1 MKNQKSEFQI
11 NYHVNF
17 LMEDATMITKYEGIV
32 IEAENEN
39 QVQDLVQSYF
49 KTNPESFVE
58 SPQDM
63 ISKVARQELIVDKVM
78 KVWKHQTITIIL
90 NIIILY
96 Y

>member
-1 MKNQKSEFQI
+1 MKNWKSEFQI

-78 KVWKHQTITIIL
+78 KVWKH
-90 NIIILY
+90 
-96 Y
+96 

>member
-1 MKNQKSEFQI
+1 MKNWKSEFQI

-32 IEAENEN
+32 IEAENEK

-78 KVWKHQTITIIL
+78 KVWKH
-90 NIIILY
+90 
-96 Y
+96 

>member
-1 MKNQKSEFQI
+1 MKNWKSEFQI

-32 IEAENEN
+32 IEAENEK

-58 SPQDM
+58 SPEDM
-63 ISKVARQELIVDKVM
+63 INKVARQELIVDKIK
-78 KVWKHQTITIIL
+78 KVWKK
-90 NIIILY
+90 
-96 Y
+96 

>member
-1 MKNQKSEFQI
+1 MKNWKSEFQI

-32 IEAENEN
+32 IEAENEK
-39 QVQDLVQSYF
+39 QVQDLIQSYF

-63 ISKVARQELIVDKVM
+63 ITKVARQELIVDKVK
-78 KVWKHQTITIIL
+78 KVWKH
-90 NIIILY
+90 
-96 Y
+96 

>member
-1 MKNQKSEFQI
+1 MGNWKSEFQI

-32 IEAENEN
+32 IEAENEK

-63 ISKVARQELIVDKVM
+63 ITKVARQELIVDKVM
-78 KVWKHQTITIIL
+78 KVWKH
-90 NIIILY
+90 
-96 Y
+96 

>member
-1 MKNQKSEFQI
+1 MKHWKSEFQI

-32 IEAENEN
+32 IEAENEK

-63 ISKVARQELIVDKVM
+63 ITKVARQELIVDKVM
-78 KVWKHQTITIIL
+78 KVWKH
-90 NIIILY
+90 
-96 Y
+96 

>member
-1 MKNQKSEFQI
+1 MKNWKSEFQI

-32 IEAENEN
+32 IEAENEK

-58 SPQDM
+58 SPEDM
-63 ISKVARQELIVDKVM
+63 ISKVARQELIVDKFK
-78 KVWKHQTITIIL
+78 KVWTH
-90 NIIILY
+90 
-96 Y
+96 

>member
-1 MKNQKSEFQI
+1 MKNWKSEFQI

-32 IEAENEN
+32 IEAENEK

-58 SPQDM
+58 SPEDM
-63 ISKVARQELIVDKVM
+63 ISKVARQELIVDKV
-78 KVWKHQTITIIL
+78 KKLWK
-90 NIIILY
+90 Y
-96 Y
+96 

>member
-1 MKNQKSEFQI
+1 MKNWKSMFQI

-32 IEAENEN
+32 IEAENEK

-58 SPQDM
+58 SPEDM
-63 ISKVARQELIVDKVM
+63 ISKVARQELIIDKVK
-78 KVWKHQTITIIL
+78 KVWKH
-90 NIIILY
+90 
-96 Y
+96 

>member
-1 MKNQKSEFQI
+1 MKNWKSEFQI

-32 IEAENEN
+32 IEAENEK
-39 QVQDLVQSYF
+39 QVQDLMQSYF

-63 ISKVARQELIVDKVM
+63 ITKVARQELIVDKVK
-78 KVWKHQTITIIL
+78 KVWKH
-90 NIIILY
+90 
-96 Y
+96 

>member
-1 MKNQKSEFQI
+1 MKNWKSEFQI

-32 IEAENEN
+32 IEAENEK

-58 SPQDM
+58 SPEDM
-63 ISKVARQELIVDKVM
+63 ISKVAKQELTIDKI
-78 KVWKHQTITIIL
+78 KKGWKH
-90 NIIILY
+90 
-96 Y
+96 

>member
-1 MKNQKSEFQI
+1 MGNWKSEFQI

-32 IEAENEN
+32 IEAENEK

-58 SPQDM
+58 SPEDM
-63 ISKVARQELIVDKVM
+63 ISKVARQELIVDKVK
-78 KVWKHQTITIIL
+78 KV
-90 NIIILY
+90 
-96 Y
+96 